1 MLAKAVVQSTSMLT
15 DPTPSR
21 ASSLPQG
28 LHQRSP
34 TNRSFVHISRP
45 RPTVF
50 FCVLLYGFL
59 LTRTFRSNRRG
70 TYMDADNGS
79 LLHTL
84 VASPMGEDAAKT
96 DFKTALQ
103 RMGLTSVFDILRLGK
118 TPFAQALARYCDAD
132 AGQAYDNAS
141 SHARQISRLYLE
153 HQLCSSDT
161 KPRVRRSLDSDPT
174 SGPISYQALFQENWD
189 QFCKDGDIA
198 AIDSPV
204 AYLRALFLFA
214 RQLENSSTHAR
225 KIPLEKRRPD
235 LNTLML
241 DPHSALVA
249 RPMLNIVNDTLR
261 SHIEAGL
268 DDGTTV
274 HQALAD
280 AHYPF
285 SLPYDLHHHQCL
297 LGLGAGKPALGEVNY
312 RISLKLPFC
321 QDGSTYGHVSQS
333 PVEAQKLLSGFSPAQ
348 QALLLAPLASGSDF
362 EALKKAYGTENVGR
376 LGDFTFFKERTGLTT
391 EQVEQLLGH
400 GRYSPCISPHN
411 PPSTRVRQGAA
422 YINGPNASDAL
433 TLDPPG
439 FGNKSYERFDRIQ
452 RMVRLHQ
459 WTGIP
464 FAELDALLVNILRS
478 EGNTAM
484 TFSANT
490 LRALGVY
497 QYMKRRH
504 GITPE
509 EFASLVHEMPTG
521 ACAERISLFD
531 QVFNRTRLLERPAW
545 KQATDLDTADLKTL
559 SYLGAGLGLA
569 LTEDALLLLVK
580 QTKKYLP
587 LKNDLPTISSLYRQA
602 RIARMFGLS
611 PLECTELAR
620 LLGGD
625 TFCRALVTGALDT
638 TPPDILDVLMA
649 MDWAVDWLKQNH
661 LDVLQW
667 CRLFET
673 VGPDLPLNQ
682 KLEERLAVL
691 REHAQSTSDYQCL
704 VETLLHDSAD
714 VSAESCSSV
723 MKMAGTNATDMV
735 EAIIATVGKTPPLL
749 AHVLRTAQA
758 CQKLHLSSSTLQVL
772 MDHPTWLASNSSG
785 TLTPQTLYLLERFNH
800 CARHQAQSEEN
811 LLHYLQLANQDLP
824 QHSVETVNG
833 LLAHLLGWSIEQ
845 VSCLTAL
852 LTPKRATTMQA
863 VDWVMRCQA
872 CCLSTGLSASQLLM
886 AATLNNDSL
895 TQDWKIV
902 GEGLIAAC
910 H

>member
-1 MLAKAVVQSTSMLT
+1 
-15 DPTPSR
+15 
-21 ASSLPQG
+21 
-28 LHQRSP
+28 
-34 TNRSFVHISRP
+34 
-45 RPTVF
+45 
-50 FCVLLYGFL
+50 
-59 LTRTFRSNRRG
+59 
-70 TYMDADNGS
+70 MDADNGS

-84 VASPMGEDAAKT
+84 VASPIGEDAAKT

-118 TPFAQALARYCDAD
+118 AQFAQALAGHCDAD

-204 AYLRALFLFA
+204 AYLRALYLFA

-261 SHIEAGL
+261 SHIEASL

-297 LGLGAGKPALGEVNY
+297 LGLGTGKPALGEVNY

-333 PVEAQKLLSGFSPAQ
+333 PVEAQKLLSGLSPAQ

-362 EALKKAYGTENVGR
+362 EALEKTYGTEDVKR

-391 EQVEQLLGH
+391 EQVEQLLAH

-411 PPSTRVRQGAA
+411 PPPTRNLQGAA
-422 YINGPNASDAL
+422 YINGPATAPAL
-433 TLDPPG
+433 VLETRTNQRG
-439 FGNKSYERFDRIQ
+439 FGNKSYERFDRMQ
-452 RMVRLHQ
+452 RMVRLQ
-459 WTGIP
+459 RWTGIT
-464 FAELDALLVNILRS
+464 FAELDTLIVNSLYS

-484 TFSANT
+484 TLSANT

-497 QYMKRRH
+497 QYMTRRR

-509 EFASLVHEMPTG
+509 EFASLLYEMPTR
-521 ACAERISLFD
+521 AYAERVPLFD
-531 QVFNRTRLLERPAW
+531 QVFNRTRLLKSPAW
-545 KQATDLDTADLKTL
+545 EKQATDLDPTDLETL

-580 QTKKYLP
+580 QTGKYLA
-587 LKNDLPTISSLYRQA
+587 LKKDLPTVSSLYRQA

-611 PLECTELAR
+611 PLACTELAR

-625 TFCRALVTGALDT
+625 AFCRALVTGTLT
-638 TPPDILDVLMA
+638 TTGPDILDVLMA
-649 MDWAVDWLKQNH
+649 MDWALDWLKQND

-667 CRLFET
+667 CRLFESARH
-673 VGPDLPLNQ
+673 DLPSDQN
-682 KLEERLAVL
+682 LEKRLAAL
-691 REHAQSTSDYQCL
+691 REHAQSTNDPQRL
-704 VETLLHDSAD
+704 VETLLHDKAD
-714 VSAESCSSV
+714 VSAEYLPSV
-723 MKMAGTNATDMV
+723 MKMAGTNATEIV
-735 EAIIATVGKTPPLL
+735 QAIIATVGKTPPLL
-749 AHVLRTAQA
+749 AHVLRTADA

-772 MDHPTWLASNSSG
+772 TDHPTWLASNSSG

-800 CARHQAQSEEN
+800 CARHQVQSEEN

-824 QHSVETVNG
+824 QHSAETVNG
-833 LLAHLLGWSIEQ
+833 LLAHLLGWSTEQ

-872 CCLSTGLSASQLLM
+872 CCLSTGLSANQLLK
-886 AATLNNDSL
+886 AAALNSDSL

>member
-1 MLAKAVVQSTSMLT
+1 MDV
-15 DPTPSR
+15 
-21 ASSLPQG
+21 
-28 LHQRSP
+28 
-34 TNRSFVHISRP
+34 
-45 RPTVF
+45 
-50 FCVLLYGFL
+50 
-59 LTRTFRSNRRG
+59 SN
-70 TYMDADNGS
+70 DS
-79 LLHTL
+79 LLHKL
-84 VASPMGEDAAKT
+84 VASPDGEDAAKT

-118 TPFAQALARYCDAD
+118 TQFAQALAKHCDAD

-161 KPRVRRSLDSDPT
+161 KLRVRRSLDSDPT

-189 QFCKDGDIA
+189 RFCKDGDIA

-204 AYLRALFLFA
+204 AYLRALYLFA

-261 SHIEAGL
+261 SHIEASL

-297 LGLGAGKPALGEVNY
+297 LGLGAGKPALGDVNY

-333 PVEAQKLLSGFSPAQ
+333 PGEAQKLLSGLSPAQ
-348 QALLLAPLASGSDF
+348 QALLLAPLATASDF
-362 EALKKAYGTENVGR
+362 DALKKAYGTEDVER

-391 EQVEQLLGH
+391 ELVEQLLAH

-411 PPSTRVRQGAA
+411 PPPTRNLQGAA
-422 YINGPNASDAL
+422 YINGPDTAPAL
-433 TLDPPG
+433 VLETRTNQRG
-439 FGNKSYERFDRIQ
+439 FGNKSYERFDRMQ
-452 RMVRLHQ
+452 RMVRLQ
-459 WTGIP
+459 RWTGIA
-464 FAELDALLVNILRS
+464 FAELDTLIVNSLYS

-484 TFSANT
+484 TLGANT

-509 EFASLVHEMPTG
+509 EFASLLYEMPTC
-521 ACAERISLFD
+521 ACAERVPLFD
-531 QVFNRTRLLERPAW
+531 QVFNRTRLLDSPAW
-545 KQATDLDTADLKTL
+545 EKQATDLDPADLETL

-580 QTKKYLP
+580 QTGKYLA
-587 LKNDLPTISSLYRQA
+587 LKKDLPTVSSLYRQA

-611 PLECTELAR
+611 PLACTELAR

-625 TFCRALVTGALDT
+625 TFCRALVTGALST
-638 TPPDILDVLMA
+638 TGPDILDVLMA
-649 MDWAVDWLKQNH
+649 MDWALDWLKQND

-667 CRLFET
+667 CRLFESARH
-673 VGPDLPLNQ
+673 DLPLDQN
-682 KLEERLAVL
+682 LEKRLAAL
-691 REHAQSTSDYQCL
+691 REHTQSTNDPQRL
-704 VETLLHDSAD
+704 VETLLHDKAD
-714 VSAESCSSV
+714 VSAEYLPSV
-723 MKMAGTNATDMV
+723 MKMAGTNATEIV
-735 EAIIATVGKTPPLL
+735 QAIMTTVGKTPPLL
-749 AHVLRTAQA
+749 AHVLRTADA

-772 MDHPTWLASNSSG
+772 MHHPTWLASNSSG
-785 TLTPQTLYLLERFNH
+785 ALTPQTLYLLERFNH

-824 QHSVETVNG
+824 QHSAETVNG
-833 LLAHLLGWSIEQ
+833 LLAHLLGWSTEQ

-872 CCLSTGLSASQLLM
+872 CCLSTGLSANHLLK
-886 AATLNNDSL
+886 AAALNSDSL